1 MLETLHVRHFVL
13 IDDLTLDFS
22 ATGFHCFTGETG
34 AGKSLLVDAL
44 SLLLGA
50 RAQKEWVR
58 HGEKEALV
66 EATFNVQEQPK
77 VLASCEA
84 QGYSVDDGE
93 LLVRRVVSADGR
105 SKVF

>member
-1 MLETLHVRHFVL
+1 MLRTLHVQSFVL
-13 IDDLTLDFS
+13 IEDQTLDFDPQ
-22 ATGFHCFTGETG
+22 GFAAFTGETG

-58 HGEKEALV
+58 HGAKEAIV
-66 EATFNVQEQPK
+66 EATFDVRKLQR
-77 VLASCEA
+77 VLATCDA
-84 QGYSVDDGE
+84 HGYSVDDGE

-105 SKVF
+105 S